1 MYRRVATAQLPET
14 QVTCFSRYYFRWG
27 GRVIFGAGEKTQ
39 ARRVED
45 GVGVADSGP
54 VAGVVRR
61 ASSVSRRCIRQI
73 RVLRMV

>member
-1 MYRRVATAQLPET
+1 
-14 QVTCFSRYYFRWG
+14 
-27 GRVIFGAGEKTQ
+27 VIFGAGEKMQ

-61 ASSVSRRCIRQI
+61 HIRRI